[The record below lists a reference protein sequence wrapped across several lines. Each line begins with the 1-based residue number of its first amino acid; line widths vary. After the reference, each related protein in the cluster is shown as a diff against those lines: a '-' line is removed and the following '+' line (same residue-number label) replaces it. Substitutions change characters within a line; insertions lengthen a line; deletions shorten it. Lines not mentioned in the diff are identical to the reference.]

1 MRKTMKINSY
11 YLKARLFPT
20 VLTAVPALI
29 LYNKYIAP
37 VYHDRLNDIFTVL
50 PTITD
55 VILSSAIV
63 FLLVLVNRFLSKEIF
78 QRIYFTDEIKM
89 PTTNMLLK
97 SNTEFETTI
106 KQKIESKIKIMFD
119 IDLLSVEEELQDEE
133 RARRL
138 IVTTVSQI
146 RNCLRDNK
154 MLLQHNIEYGF
165 FRNLIGGSLLAV
177 IVSIVMFLYSYLSYD
192 CSTVILSAVLIV
204 IYLIPIILS
213 KWLINRHGSYY
224 AKIVYEQFLSLTVD
238 RTHTT

>member
-1 MRKTMKINSY
+1 MHKNIEINSY

-20 VLTAVPALI
+20 ILTVVPTLI

-37 VYHDRLNDIFTVL
+37 VYHDGLNDIFTVL

-55 VILSSAIV
+55 VILSFAIV

-78 QRIYFTDEIKM
+78 QRIYFTDELNM
-89 PTTNMLLK
+89 PTTNILLK

-106 KQKIESKIKIMFD
+106 KQKIESKIKAMFD
-119 IDLLSVEEELQDEE
+119 IDLLPVDEELQNEE

-146 RNCLRDNK
+146 RNSLRGDA
-154 MLLQHNIEYGF
+154 MLLRHNIEYGF

-177 IVSIVMFLYSYLSYD
+177 IVSMVLLIYSYLLCD
-192 CSTVILSAVLIV
+192 CFTEILSLALII

-213 KWLINRHGSYY
+213 NWIINKHGKYY
-224 AKIVYEQFLSLTVD
+224 AKILYEQFLSLEYK
-238 RTHTT
+238 